1 MNNNKKLSIVD
12 GIFISQKENKY
23 LFLNPNVPD
32 WLVVNNN
39 GAYII
44 NQCNG
49 EKNINDIVQQVRT
62 SKNNEIEREV
72 KELLDQA
79 QTHSIIAPAEA
90 SNQNKCS
97 SCVTSKVPLKQNLR
111 IVHMKLTDDCNLRCK
126 YCYAKSGG
134 KSKDLTFN
142 ELTKL
147 ASDVSSLSPSVEY
160 VLSGGEPLLH
170 PHCLDFAELV
180 KNNGNEAHLLSNGT
194 LINDTNAGKI
204 AEICDLVKVSLDG
217 ATEETHSLTRGANNF
232 LKVTNAIDLLNK
244 HDANVLIAMTVTRRN
259 LHEIPKLVKRYGSQL
274 TFQPFFHAGRGN
286 AHTDLALSGK
296 EYYEALCSTHGVNPM
311 GSIERVLSRARNKG
325 ILKCAIGDSEISIS
339 QNGDV
344 FPCQMLD
351 DPLFLAGN
359 IFTTSLHDIYN
370 NSTVLK
376 EVRQLNVNN
385 VEGCDL
391 CPVRLICG
399 GACRART
406 YHENGKINISGDFCE
421 YERLAYINGIFD
433 SVTID

>member
-1 MNNNKKLSIVD
+1 MNNKKFSIVD
-12 GIFISQKENKY
+12 GIFVSKKGNKY

-32 WLVVNNN
+32 WLVVNSN

-44 NQCNG
+44 NQCDG
-49 EKNINDIVQQVRT
+49 EKSINDIVQQV
-62 SKNNEIEREV
+62 SLAEYCEID
-72 KELLDQA
+72 KEINKLVDEA
-79 QTHSIIAPAEA
+79 QKHSILIPIDK
-90 SNQNKCS
+90 SNNRCS
-97 SCVTSKVPLKQNLR
+97 SCVTKLASLEENLR

-134 KSKDLTFN
+134 KSNRLTFQ

-147 ASDVSSLSPSVEY
+147 ALDVASISSSVEY

-170 PHCLDFAELV
+170 PNCLDFAEIV
-180 KNNGNEAHLLSNGT
+180 KKNGNKVSLLSNGT
-194 LINDTNAGKI
+194 LIEETI
-204 AEICDLVKVSLDG
+204 AVRVAELCDLVKISLDG
-217 ATEETHSLTRGANNF
+217 ATEETHSITRGANNF
-232 LKVTNAIDLLNK
+232 YKVTNAIDLLKK
-244 HDANVLIAMTVTRRN
+244 HNANVLIAMTVTRRN
-259 LHEIPKLVKRYGSQL
+259 LHEIPKLVERYGSML

-286 AHTDLALSGK
+286 AHTNLALSGS
-296 EYYEALCSTHGVNPM
+296 EYYDALYSTPGVNPM
-311 GSIERVLSRARNKG
+311 GTIERVLSHARNRG
-325 ILKCAIGDSEISIS
+325 IIKCAIGDSEISIS

-359 IFTTSLHDIYN
+359 IFDTPLQDIYS
-370 NSTVLK
+370 NSPVLK

-385 VEGCDL
+385 IEVCAS

-406 YHENGKINISGDFCE
+406 YHENGNIHISGDFCE

-433 SVTID
+433 SVSID